1 MFKNVFVCLVI
12 TFNKKI
18 IQVEKQNGQTYFNI
32 FNIFIETEVNLWKI
46 IRLKN
51 TISKQLLFISLP

>member
-1 MFKNVFVCLVI
+1 MFKNVLVCLVI

-32 FNIFIETEVNLWKI
+32 FYICIETEVN
-46 IRLKN
+46 
-51 TISKQLLFISLP
+51 